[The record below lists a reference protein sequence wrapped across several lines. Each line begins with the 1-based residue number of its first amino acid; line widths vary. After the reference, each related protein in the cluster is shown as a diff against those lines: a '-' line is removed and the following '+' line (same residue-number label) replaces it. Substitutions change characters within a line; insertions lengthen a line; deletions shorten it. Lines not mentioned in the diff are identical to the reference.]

1 MEANCSDGPDP
12 SPTDGPVCIYAS
24 HFAFIV
30 IFLIDSKLINDETY
44 PYITYSLSPVPLG
57 PFATDATFG
66 RNRMA
71 SDTAVHVIVIM
82 DHLMFTQKMEKLFV
96 NADIKF
102 FVPN

>member
-1 MEANCSDGPDP
+1 M
-12 SPTDGPVCIYAS
+12 
-24 HFAFIV
+24 
-30 IFLIDSKLINDETY
+30 
-44 PYITYSLSPVPLG
+44 PLG